1 MRRLTTSS
9 YQPDTV
15 VLSAL
20 LLVGLVLGGSM
31 FYVLVFPAK
40 PKPIVCPSP
49 TATCIDIPF
58 GVSFD
63 SSKNFVLSNV
73 TITAGTFVQW
83 KNHDE
88 SPHTATATLV
98 PPGATKFDSGE
109 LDSGNTFFVQLTT
122 PGLYTYHCN
131 FHPMWMRGVII
142 VKP

>member
-1 MRRLTTSS
+1 VRRLTTSS

-73 TITAGTFVQW
+73 TIAAGTFVQW

>member
-1 MRRLTTSS
+1 VRRLTTSS

>member
-1 MRRLTTSS
+1 MRRLTTTS

-20 LLVGLVLGGSM
+20 LLVGLALGGSM

-63 SSKNFVLSNV
+63 SSKNFLSSNV
-73 TITAGTFVQW
+73 TIKAGTFVQW

-88 SPHTATATLV
+88 SPQ
-98 PPGATKFDSGE
+98 DI
-109 LDSGNTFFVQLTT
+109 N
-122 PGLYTYHCN
+122 
-131 FHPMWMRGVII
+131 
-142 VKP
+142 

>member
-1 MRRLTTSS
+1 M
-9 YQPDTV
+9 
-15 VLSAL
+15 SAL

-63 SSKNFVLSNV
+63 SSKNFLSSNV
-73 TITAGTFVQW
+73 TIKAGTFVQW

-88 SPHTATATLV
+88 SPHTATATIV
-98 PPGATKFDSGE
+98 PSGAIKFDSGE
-109 LDSGNTFFVQLTT
+109 LDSGNTFFVQLTV
-122 PGLYTYHCN
+122 PGLYMYHCN
-131 FHPMWMRGVII
+131 FLSLWMRAVIC
-142 VKP
+142 VDHF

>member
-1 MRRLTTSS
+1 MRTLAASS

-20 LLVGLVLGGSM
+20 LLVGLLLGGSM

-40 PKPIVCPSP
+40 PKPISCT

-63 SSKNFVLSNV
+63 SSLNFVSSNV
-73 TITAGTFVQW
+73 TIKAGTFVQW

-98 PPGATKFDSGE
+98 PSGATKFDSGE
-109 LDSGNTFFVQLTT
+109 LDGGNTFFVQLTT
-122 PGLYTYHCN
+122 PGIYLYHCN

-142 VKP
+142 VTP

>member
-1 MRRLTTSS
+1 VRRLTTSS

-31 FYVLVFPAK
+31 FYALVFPAK

-63 SSKNFVLSNV
+63 SSKNFLSSNV
-73 TITAGTFVQW
+73 TIKAGTFVQW

-98 PPGATKFDSGE
+98 PAGATKFDSGE
-109 LDSGNTFFVQLTT
+109 LDSGNTFFVQLTA
-122 PGLYTYHCN
+122 PGVYAYHCN

-142 VKP
+142 VTP